1 MAQIPFDHTAGSTLS
16 LSGLRAW
23 LHERLT
29 CMTRER
35 RGDAPTRHTD
45 AEIRDLYYRNRGHR
59 PDATD
64 AMTQDALRAGL
75 WGRY

>member
-1 MAQIPFDHTAGSTLS
+1 MTQIPFEHTAGSTHS
-16 LSGLRAW
+16 LPGLRAW
-23 LHERLT
+23 LRDTLAR
-29 CMTRER
+29 MTRER

-45 AEIRDLYYRNRGHR
+45 AEIWNLYYRNRGHK

-64 AMTQDALRAGL
+64 AMTQNALRAGL